1 MPNVLILLSTWNG
14 MAFLPEQIESLFAQ
28 QFDGN
33 LSILVRDDGSSDGT
47 VAYLRG
53 LGDRV
58 TVIEGENVGPRAS
71 FFELLRLARKYD
83 ADIFALCDQDDVWRP
98 EKIATAIKHFN
109 AARPSLYASAVQL
122 VDEQLQP
129 ISTYVHPGN
138 RSFVST
144 LVCNYIT
151 GCTCVFNRAFIDQ
164 LCFPQDVGKVIMH
177 DWWLASMATIDADIH
192 YDRQSTIAYRQ
203 HASNHVGIS
212 NGIPAIVAKVRR
224 ALTEKPAVTRFDHAR
239 QLRTVAGSRL
249 DAQQRR
255 ILDSYLASEHSAVRR
270 GVFAMRH
277 LRAIGL
283 QAALRLAVFG

>member
-14 MAFLPEQIESLFAQ
+14 MTFLPEQIESLFAQ
-28 QFDGN
+28 QFDGK
-33 LSILVRDDGSSDGT
+33 LSILVRDDGSTDGT

-58 TVIEGENVGPRAS
+58 SVIEGENVGPRAS
-71 FFELLRLARKYD
+71 FFELLRLARGFD
-83 ADIFALCDQDDVWRP
+83 ADVFALCDQDDVWRP
-98 EKIATAIKHFN
+98 EKIACAIRNFDAK
-109 AARPSLYASAVQL
+109 RPSLYASAVQL
-122 VDEQLQP
+122 VDEQLEP

-151 GCTCVFNRAFIDQ
+151 GCTCVFNRAFLDQ
-164 LCFPQDVGKVIMH
+164 LCFPEDVGKVIMH

-192 YDRQSTIAYRQ
+192 YDRQSMIAYRQ

-212 NGIPAIVAKVRR
+212 NGIAAITAKVRR
-224 ALTEKPAVTRFDHAR
+224 ALSEKPAVTRFDHAR
-239 QLRTVAGSRL
+239 QLRTAAGSRL
-249 DAQQRR
+249 NTQQRR

-270 GVFAMRH
+270 SVFALRH